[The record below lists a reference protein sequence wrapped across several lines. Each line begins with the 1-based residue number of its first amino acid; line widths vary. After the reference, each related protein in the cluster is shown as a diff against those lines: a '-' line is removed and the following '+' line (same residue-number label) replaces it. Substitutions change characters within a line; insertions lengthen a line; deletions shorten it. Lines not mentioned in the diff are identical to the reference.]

1 MSNSPRLTVVIV
13 NYNVRYFLE
22 QCLVSVRRAAKGLA
36 AEIMVVDNNSSD
48 DSVAMVRDRFPEVRL
63 IANRDNPGFSK
74 ANNQAIRQSEGVYV
88 LLLNPDTVVAEDTFR
103 IVLDYLDAHPGVG
116 GVGARMIDGSGTFL
130 PESKRGFP
138 TPFVAFCKSVGLSRL
153 FPRSRRFNRYHL
165 GYLDEHEN
173 HEVDVLAGAFM
184 ALRRSVLEETG
195 LLDETFFM
203 YGEDIDLSYRIAQAG
218 YENHYLADTTIIHYK
233 GESTKKGSL
242 NYVRVFY
249 QAMIVFARKHFRG
262 RRARFF
268 VSMLQAAIYLRAMVT
283 ILSNVFRAGILPLLD
298 ALLVF
303 GGLFVL
309 KDFWGSYHFGNP
321 DYYGRTFMT
330 FNAPFY
336 TAFWLVSIYLSG
348 GYDRTATPWRLV
360 RGILVGTLVIAAI
373 YGFLNQTLRS
383 SRALILLGMAWAIIG
398 TIGLRMLRQ
407 LIRSGSLRFGLPGP
421 TNLAIIG
428 STEEAYRARVL
439 LQRAEVRKKYQ
450 GVILPDAAGGL
461 IATKENTSGR
471 YLGKLSQLPRLI
483 RWFGVNEL
491 IFCLRDMP
499 AVEIIQ
505 WMDRLGPRITFKILP
520 EGSESIIGSSSRN
533 TTGELYTIDVRYQI
547 ATPANRR
554 NKRVFDLLW
563 LLLTPLW
570 IPWLG
575 WRNPGIRNRLL
586 GGWWTVLTGRKTWVG
601 YLPVQP
607 TDPQLPGLRPG
618 VITFLSATDDSDDPD
633 VKTRHQLNRQYAK
646 EYAPERDLRILL
658 ICRT

>member
-22 QCLVSVRRAAKGLA
+22 QCLLSVRRASEGLSV
-36 AEIMVVDNNSSD
+36 ETIVVDNNSSD
-48 DSVAMVRDRFPEVRL
+48 DSVVMVGETFPEVRL

-74 ANNQAIRQSEGVYV
+74 ANNQAIRQSEGDYV

-103 IVLDYLDAHPGVG
+103 IVLDYMDDHPRVG
-116 GVGARMIDGSGTFL
+116 GLGARMIDGSGTFL

-153 FPRSRRFNRYHL
+153 FPKSRRFNRYHL

-173 HEVDVLAGAFM
+173 HAVDVLAGAFM
-184 ALRRSVLEETG
+184 ALRRSVLDEIG

-203 YGEDIDLSYRIAQAG
+203 YGEDIDLSYRIVQAG

-249 QAMIVFARKHFRG
+249 QAMIIFARKHFQG

-268 VSMLQAAIYLRAMVT
+268 VSMLQVAIYLRAMVT

-298 ALLVF
+298 ALLLL

-336 TAFWLVSIYLSG
+336 TAFWLLSIYLSG

-373 YGFLNQTLRS
+373 YGFLDQTLRS

-428 STEEAYRARVL
+428 SQEEASRAKML

-450 GVILPDAAGGL
+450 GVILPEETGH
-461 IATKENTSGR
+461 TTENPADV
-471 YLGKLSQLPRLI
+471 YLGTLSRLPDLI
-483 RWFGVNEL
+483 RWFGINEL
-491 IFCLRDMP
+491 IFCLRDVP
-499 AVEIIQ
+499 AKQIIN
-505 WMDRLGPRITFKILP
+505 WMDRLGSRMTFKILP
-520 EGSESIIGSSSRN
+520 EGSESIIGSSSKN

-563 LLLTPLW
+563 VLLLPIWAPVVALRTPGKL
-570 IPWLG
+570 PQLVRG
-575 WRNPGIRNRLL
+575 WGA
-586 GGWWTVLTGRKTWVG
+586 VLIGRKTWVG

-607 TDPQLPGLRPG
+607 GDPPLPALRPG
-618 VITFLSATDDSDDPD
+618 VISFLADTGNGAIPD
-633 VKTRHQLNRQYAK
+633 EKTRRRLNRQYAK
-646 EYAPERDLRILL
+646 EYTPERDLRILL
-658 ICRT
+658 NRRF

>member
-22 QCLVSVRRAAKGLA
+22 QCLLSVRRASEGLPVDT
-36 AEIMVVDNNSSD
+36 IVVDNNSSD
-48 DSVAMVRDRFPEVRL
+48 DSVAMVRTRFPEVRL
-63 IANRDNPGFSK
+63 IVNADNPGFSK
-74 ANNQAIRQSEGVYV
+74 ANNQAIRQSEGDYV

-103 IVLDYLDAHPGVG
+103 IVLSYLDDHPRVG
-116 GVGARMIDGSGTFL
+116 GLGARMIDGSGTFL

-138 TPFVAFCKSVGLSRL
+138 TPFVAFCKSVGLNRL
-153 FPRSRRFNRYHL
+153 FPKSRRFNRYHL
-165 GYLDEHEN
+165 GYLDEREN
-173 HEVDVLAGAFM
+173 HAVDVLAGAFM
-184 ALRRSVLEETG
+184 ALRRSVLEEIG

-203 YGEDIDLSYRIAQAG
+203 YGEDIDLSYRIVQAG

-249 QAMIVFARKHFRG
+249 QAMIIFARKHFRG
-262 RRARFF
+262 RRAQFF
-268 VSMLQAAIYLRAMVT
+268 VSMLQVAIYLRAFVT

-298 ALLVF
+298 ALLLF

-309 KDFWGSYHFGNP
+309 KNFWGAYHFGNP

-336 TAFWLVSIYLSG
+336 TAFWLLSIYLSG

-373 YGFLNQTLRS
+373 YGFLDQTLRS

-398 TIGLRMLRQ
+398 TIGVRMLRQ

-421 TNLAIIG
+421 KNLAIIG
-428 STEEAYRARVL
+428 SAEEANRAKML

-450 GVILPDAAGGL
+450 GVILPEKPDQSVREFSD
-461 IATKENTSGR
+461 T
-471 YLGKLSQLPRLI
+471 YLGSLSQLPDLI
-483 RWFGVNEL
+483 RWFGINEL
-491 IFCLRDMP
+491 IFCLRDIP
-499 AVEIIQ
+499 AKQIIH
-505 WMDRLGPRITFKILP
+505 WMDRLGARMTFKILP

-563 LLLTPLW
+563 VLLIPLW
-570 IPWLG
+570 LPVVALRSPDRLSPYVKG
-575 WRNPGIRNRLL
+575 WVA
-586 GGWWTVLTGRKTWVG
+586 VLSGRKTWVG
-601 YLPVQP
+601 YLPVQ
-607 TDPQLPGLRPG
+607 TADPQLPVLRPG
-618 VITFLSATDDSDDPD
+618 VISFLGGEATPEMPDDP
-633 VKTRHQLNRQYAK
+633 TRRRLNRQYAK
-646 EYAPERDLRILL
+646 EYTPERDLRILL
-658 ICRT
+658 N

>member
-22 QCLVSVRRAAKGLA
+22 QCLLSVRRASEGLPV
-36 AEIMVVDNNSSD
+36 ETIVVDNNSSD
-48 DSVAMVRDRFPEVRL
+48 DSVPMVRERFPEVRL
-63 IANRDNPGFSK
+63 IANSGNPGFSK
-74 ANNQAIRQSEGVYV
+74 ANNQAIRDSTSEFV
-88 LLLNPDTVVAEDTFR
+88 LLLNPDTVVAEDTFLTV
-103 IVLDYLDAHPGVG
+103 IDYMDNHPGVG
-116 GVGARMIDGSGTFL
+116 GLGARMIDGSGTFL

-165 GYLDEHEN
+165 GYLDERKN
-173 HEVDVLAGAFM
+173 HAVDVLAGAFI
-184 ALRRSVLEETG
+184 ALRRSVLDEIG

-203 YGEDIDLSYRIAQAG
+203 YGEDIDLSYRIVQAG

-249 QAMIVFARKHFRG
+249 QAMIIFARKHFQG

-268 VSMLQAAIYLRAMVT
+268 VSMLQAAIYVRALVT

-298 ALLVF
+298 ALLLF
-303 GGLFVL
+303 GGLYVL

-321 DYYGRTFMT
+321 NYYGRTFMT

-336 TAFWLVSIYLSG
+336 TAFWLLSIYLSG

-373 YGFLNQTLRS
+373 YGFLDQTLRS

-407 LIRSGSLRFGLPGP
+407 LIRTGSLRFGLPGP
-421 TNLAIIG
+421 KNLAIVG
-428 STEEAYRARVL
+428 SLEEAKRAKEL

-450 GVILPDAAGGL
+450 GVIQPDIPDGASDFGSDQSNAFLGGVTNLPEL
-461 IATKENTSGR
+461 IN
-471 YLGKLSQLPRLI
+471 
-483 RWFGVNEL
+483 WFGIHEL
-491 IFCLRDMP
+491 IFCMRDLP
-499 AVEIIQ
+499 TRQIIS
-505 WMDRLGPRITFKILP
+505 WMDRLGPRIHFKILP
-520 EGSESIIGSSSRN
+520 EGSESIIGSSSKN

-563 LLLTPLW
+563 VLLIPVW
-570 IPWLG
+570 IPLMA
-575 WRNPGIRNRLL
+575 IRNARILPTL
-586 GGWWTVLTGRKTWVG
+586 IRGWGAVLIGRKTWVG
-601 YLPVQP
+601 YEPVTP
-607 TDPQLPGLRPG
+607 TDAQLPTLRPG
-618 VITFLSATDDSDDPD
+618 VVSILASAQIPRIPD
-633 VKTRHQLNRQYAK
+633 GKTRQRLNRQYAK
-646 EYAPERDLRILL
+646 DYTPQRDLRILL
-658 ICRT
+658 NWQR

>member
-22 QCLVSVRRAAKGLA
+22 QCLLSVRRASEGLPV
-36 AEIMVVDNNSSD
+36 ETIVVDNNSSD
-48 DSVAMVRDRFPEVRL
+48 DSVVMVANSFPEVRL
-63 IANRDNPGFSK
+63 IANNDNPGFSK
-74 ANNQAIRQSEGVYV
+74 ANNQAIRQSSGEYV

-103 IVLDYLDAHPGVG
+103 IVLDYLDDHPKVG
-116 GVGARMIDGSGTFL
+116 GLGARMIDGSGTFL

-153 FPRSRRFNRYHL
+153 FPRSPRFNRYHL
-165 GYLDEHEN
+165 GYLEEHKN
-173 HEVDVLAGAFM
+173 HEVEVLAGAFM
-184 ALRRSVLEETG
+184 ALRRSVLDEVG

-203 YGEDIDLSYRIAQAG
+203 YGEDIDLSYRIVQAG

-249 QAMIVFARKHFRG
+249 QAMIIFARKHFRG

-268 VSMLQAAIYLRAMVT
+268 VSMLQVAIYLRALVT

-298 ALLVF
+298 AILLV

-336 TAFWLVSIYLSG
+336 TAFWLLSIYLSG

-373 YGFLNQTLRS
+373 YGFLDQTLRS

-421 TNLAIIG
+421 KNLAIIG
-428 STEEAYRARVL
+428 SLEEASRAKML

-450 GVILPDAAGGL
+450 GVILPEETSK
-461 IATKENTSGR
+461 ATETLSDV
-471 YLGKLSQLPRLI
+471 YLGTLSQLPELI
-483 RWFGVNEL
+483 RWFGINEL
-491 IFCLRDMP
+491 IFCLHDMP
-499 AVEIIQ
+499 AKQIIH
-505 WMDRLGPRITFKILP
+505 WMDTLSARMTFKILP
-520 EGSESIIGSSSRN
+520 EGSESIIGSSSKN

-563 LLLTPLW
+563 ILLTPLW
-570 IPWLG
+570 IPVVGL
-575 WRNPGIRNRLL
+575 RNPRRLAQL
-586 GGWWTVLTGRKTWVG
+586 MSGWGSVLIGRKTWVG

-607 TDPQLPGLRPG
+607 ADPQIPFLRPG
-618 VITFLSATDDSDDPD
+618 VISFLPGTDAPD
-633 VKTRHQLNRQYAK
+633 KPSVKTRRRLNRQYAR

-658 ICRT
+658 K